1 MKKIFWNENN
11 KLHKEIYILLISV
24 TLFVGSIMFSENFIS
39 ADEIQKHEKPTVELK
54 GKRPGMFGEKPT
66 ESQIREKL
74 NSAVEEGRLTQEE
87 ADAKLEAILSGE
99 LKGKRPIKNGQEQIR
114 L

>member
-24 TLFVGSIMFSENFIS
+24 TLFVGSIMISENFIS
-39 ADEIQKHEKPTVELK
+39 ADETQKYEKPSGEHK

-66 ESQIREKL
+66 EEQIREKL
-74 NSAVEEGRLTQEE
+74 NSAVEAGSLTQEE
-87 ADAKLEAILSGE
+87 ADAKLESILSGE
-99 LKGKRPIKNGQEQIR
+99 HKGKRPGKNNQKQII